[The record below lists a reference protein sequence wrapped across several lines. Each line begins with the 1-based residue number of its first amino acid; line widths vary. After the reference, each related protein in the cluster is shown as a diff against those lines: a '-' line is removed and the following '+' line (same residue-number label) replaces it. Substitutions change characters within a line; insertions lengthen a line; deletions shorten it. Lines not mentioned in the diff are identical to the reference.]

1 MVKTRSLCQLRFS
14 QTGLV
19 LVIVL
24 WIIALLAIMA
34 GGFAYSMRIETR
46 LATSAVDRAQARALA
61 EAGIAYAL
69 AWQLDPELPQQ
80 WPPNGDERDWTFGG
94 ARLRIRT
101 IDASGLVNLNTAEP
115 ELLKALLAAAG
126 LDARD
131 QDRLAAAIQEQ
142 RNPTE
147 QGKLDAGSHTAI
159 QGMRSG
165 PSRFESIEDL
175 QQVPGMIPVIY
186 AQLAG
191 LVTVFSEHRGVNPE
205 LAPVPM
211 LRALGLDERAA
222 ADYVETRTRAAVSGQ
237 PPPPLSAG
245 GNPFLF
251 SQGKASVY
259 HVAAAA
265 ETATG
270 ATATIEAVID
280 GRRTAA
286 GQLPRLL
293 AWRDGH

>member
-1 MVKTRSLCQLRFS
+1 MQRGV
-14 QTGLV
+14 V

-24 WIIALLAIMA
+24 WIIALLAVMA

-46 LATSAVDRAQARALA
+46 LAASMVDRAQARALA

-69 AWQLDPELPQQ
+69 AWQLDPETPQQ

-142 RNPTE
+142 RNPT
-147 QGKLDAGSHTAI
+147 QQNRLDAKPQTA
-159 QGMRSG
+159 GPGLRSR
-165 PSRFESIEDL
+165 PSGFESIEDL
-175 QQVPGMIPVIY
+175 QQIPGMIPVIY
-186 AQLAG
+186 DRLTG

-205 LAPVPM
+205 LAPVPV

-222 ADYVETRTRAAVSGQ
+222 ADYVETRTRAAVGGQ
-237 PPPPLSAG
+237 PPSPLPTG

-270 ATATIEAVID
+270 VTATVEAVID

-293 AWRDGH
+293 ARRDGR

>member
-1 MVKTRSLCQLRFS
+1 MKIVGLRQPWFS

-24 WIIALLAIMA
+24 WIIALLAVMA

-46 LATSAVDRAQARALA
+46 LATSMVDRAQARALA

-69 AWQLDPELPQQ
+69 AWQLDPETPQQ
-80 WPPNGDERDWTFGG
+80 WPPNGDERDWMFSN

-115 ELLKALLAAAG
+115 ELLKALLAGAG
-126 LDARD
+126 LEGRD

-147 QGKLDAGSHTAI
+147 PGRLGAGSRTAV
-159 QGMRSG
+159 QGMSARLPG
-165 PSRFESIEDL
+165 FESIEDL
-175 QQVPGMIPVIY
+175 QQVPGMIPAIY
-186 AQLAG
+186 DRLTG
-191 LVTVFSEHRGVNPE
+191 LVTVFSEHRGVNPD
-205 LAPVPM
+205 LAPVPV

-222 ADYVETRTRAAVSGQ
+222 ADYAETRARAAESGQ
-237 PPPPLSAG
+237 PPSPLSAG
-245 GNPFLF
+245 GSPFLF

-259 HVAAAA
+259 HVAAVA

-270 ATATIEAVID
+270 ATATVEAVID

-293 AWRDGH
+293 SRRDGR

>member
-1 MVKTRSLCQLRFS
+1 MQRGV
-14 QTGLV
+14 V

-24 WIIALLAIMA
+24 WIIALLAVMA

-69 AWQLDPELPQQ
+69 VWQLDPELPQQ

-237 PPPPLSAG
+237 PPPPCQQVATHSFFPGQGECLSCG
-245 GNPFLF
+245 GGGGDRN
-251 SQGKASVY
+251 
-259 HVAAAA
+259 
-265 ETATG
+265 G